1 MKLLLF
7 SGTHSRHLFVNR
19 EILKYFD
26 EALIIVMER
35 ECLPQAPNNL
45 CTHDKNLFEIHFKN
59 RNLVELENM
68 ENQTKGNF
76 L

>member
-19 EILKYFD
+19 EVLKYFD

-35 ECLPQAPNNL
+35 ESVLPQAPNNL
-45 CTHDKNLFEIHFKN
+45 
-59 RNLVELENM
+59 
-68 ENQTKGNF
+68 
-76 L
+76 